1 MYFYAQEGFLFGHLT
16 HIGSNGSARETM
28 IECKACPSL
37 RAAEA
42 GEATGLSSGESQ

>member
-1 MYFYAQEGFLFGHLT
+1 MLKKALLFGHLT

-28 IECKACPSL
+28 IEFKACLSL

-42 GEATGLSSGESQ
+42 GGATGLSTGESQ